1 MRQRQQVHEKEP
13 IYSEIEEDCMRFSG
27 SPQFEVRTEA
37 QLEVAPSPTPSP
49 AATPPRPATATVS
62 ELTIGSSSS
71 SPAPLP
77 DLSALY
83 AKVQKTNKTPTKPM
97 PTAPTVAQPRPLG
110 QFLQESLLNGSFF
123 QFMPLPDEPSSES
136 SYTVSTMRSLN
147 PISEQAT
154 LPMHHSLN
162 NINEQH
168 SPPKKNRNL
177 SKSDLSLQRSEMFLE
192 NLCRSEIVLDRD
204 DNMRLEKV
212 QNVSKS

>member
-1 MRQRQQVHEKEP
+1 
-13 IYSEIEEDCMRFSG
+13 MRFRG

-37 QLEVAPSPTPSP
+37 RLEVAPTPTPTPSP
-49 AATPPRPATATVS
+49 AATPTRTATATVS
-62 ELTIGSSSS
+62 ELTVCSSSS

-83 AKVQKTNKTPTKPM
+83 AKVDKSNKTPTKPL
-97 PTAPTVAQPRPLG
+97 PTAPPAPMTVAQPRPLG

-123 QFMPLPDEPSSES
+123 QFIPLPDEPSSDT
-136 SYTVSTMRSLN
+136 SYTVSTMRSVN
-147 PISEQAT
+147 PISEQPT

-168 SPPKKNRNL
+168 SPPKKHRNL

-192 NLCRSEIVLDRD
+192 NLCRSEIVLDLD

-212 QNVSKS
+212 QNVSKG